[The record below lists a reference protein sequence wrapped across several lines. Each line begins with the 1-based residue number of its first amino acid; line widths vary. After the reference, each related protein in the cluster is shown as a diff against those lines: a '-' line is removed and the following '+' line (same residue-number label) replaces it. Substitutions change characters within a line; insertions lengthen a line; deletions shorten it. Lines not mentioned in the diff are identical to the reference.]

1 MVEPLGEGGGG
12 GQEDR
17 KGGEGK
23 SREKN
28 RGKQERMERV
38 GGVSCPPMETALYSP
53 CYIHS

>member
-1 MVEPLGEGGGG
+1 MLEALGEGGGG

-17 KGGEGK
+17 KGGKGK